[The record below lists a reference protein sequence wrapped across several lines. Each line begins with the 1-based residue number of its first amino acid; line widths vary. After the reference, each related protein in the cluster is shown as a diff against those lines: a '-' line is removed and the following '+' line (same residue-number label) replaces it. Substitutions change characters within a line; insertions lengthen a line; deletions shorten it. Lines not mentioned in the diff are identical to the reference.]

1 MLQDQNRHIAKLL
14 TATALLILVMISFDR
29 ASAFET
35 TLASNPPERCTGYG
49 DLESISL
56 ADWEA
61 GLGSWTVGTHDVA
74 EPSTFDTPDWAV
86 VGSLPDSQPG
96 MAAFVANLD
105 IGDCGADDETG
116 ALTLDSPPI
125 LIPGGALVPRISIDH
140 WFETEF
146 GWDGGNFKISVNG
159 GAFNLIPASAIEVG
173 PYNDTLFPALDSEG
187 FPNNTNPLADQD
199 GFTGTV
205 DAQPTGSWMQS
216 RINLLGMAA
225 AGDTIELRFDFGIDC
240 ADGDIG
246 WYVDE
251 VEFYNW
257 VDFYTK

>member
-105 IGDCGADDETG
+105 IGDCGADDQTG
-116 ALTLDSPPI
+116 ALTLDSSADRDFRRR
-125 LIPGGALVPRISIDH
+125 PGTP
-140 WFETEF
+140 
-146 GWDGGNFKISVNG
+146 
-159 GAFNLIPASAIEVG
+159 
-173 PYNDTLFPALDSEG
+173 
-187 FPNNTNPLADQD
+187 
-199 GFTGTV
+199 
-205 DAQPTGSWMQS
+205 
-216 RINLLGMAA
+216 
-225 AGDTIELRFDFGIDC
+225 DFH
-240 ADGDIG
+240 
-246 WYVDE
+246 
-251 VEFYNW
+251 
-257 VDFYTK
+257 